1 MNLIVDIGNSGIK
14 LAIFSGENKTASFR
28 IETHDNEV
36 LAEFIQNRNI
46 EKAIISSVKDIPPSL
61 LEILHTNIPYIH
73 LVSDKTLIPF
83 PVDYETPETL
93 GTDRI
98 AATAGAFKAF
108 TGKDCLI
115 IDAGS
120 AITYDFLVNGRYKG
134 GNISPGI
141 EMRFKALNQF
151 TSRLPLVKPRG
162 KFSSPGVNTH
172 DAIEAGVIIGVVY
185 EINEYIHTFKKDY
198 KNSIFVI
205 TGGDGNFLM
214 ERINEKVIYIPDLVL
229 EGLNYI
235 LEYNAK

>member
-14 LAIFSGENKTASFR
+14 LAIFSGKNKTASIR
-28 IETHDNEV
+28 LETHDNEV
-36 LAEFIQNRNI
+36 LTEFIKNRNI
-46 EKAIISSVKDIPPSL
+46 EKAIISSVRDIPPSL
-61 LEILHTNIPYIH
+61 KEILRTNIPFIH

-83 PVDYETPETL
+83 PVDDETPETL

-108 TGKDCLI
+108 PGKDCLI

-120 AITYDFLVNGRYKG
+120 AITYDFLISGRYKG

-162 KFSSPGVNTH
+162 KFSFPGNNTH
-172 DAIEAGVIIGVVY
+172 DAIEAGVITGVVY
-185 EINEYIHTFKKDY
+185 EINEYIHAFNKNYKD
-198 KNSIFVI
+198 SVFII

-214 ERINEKVIYIPDLVL
+214 ERINENVIYIPDLVL

-235 LEYNAK
+235 LEFNAK